1 MGNLSV
7 ATRRIATI
15 AASVMAIA
23 GLAGGGT
30 ATAAT
35 FNDSRGGSDRAGFT
49 TLNYASPHGNFRLRV
64 WATKPFCSV
73 SRPAACIPSDRY
85 SIAMFDRSGRQV
97 WSAGNQGDRWY
108 DIGGNVTKVT
118 VNRAHGSAYVQTNW
132 QQ

>member
-1 MGNLSV
+1 MGNYS
-7 ATRRIATI
+7 AAIRRIAVI
-15 AASVMAIA
+15 AVSVMAIA

-30 ATAAT
+30 ATAET
-35 FNDSRGGSDRAGFT
+35 FNDSRGGSDRGGFT

-73 SRPAACIPSDRY
+73 SRFVACTPSDRY

-108 DIGGNVTKVT
+108 DIGGNVTRVT
-118 VNRAHGSAYVQTNW
+118 VKRDHGSDYLRTNW
-132 QQ
+132 QR